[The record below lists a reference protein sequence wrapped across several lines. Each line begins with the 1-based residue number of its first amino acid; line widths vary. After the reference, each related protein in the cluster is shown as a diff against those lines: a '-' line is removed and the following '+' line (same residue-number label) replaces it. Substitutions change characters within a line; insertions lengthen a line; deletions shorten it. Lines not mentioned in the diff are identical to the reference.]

1 MMKKLLLLLMMLAFA
16 LPPAWAGLQTV
27 TINRNEGQFEEANGV
42 YYCYK
47 SGLMMTFTSGMNNPN
62 YLVEHQQVYFE
73 VRSVN
78 PEYII
83 KKIVFHCVDNTTS
96 DNLDCFYWGPSTISI
111 VQNWTYP
118 NQPGTYRHSG
128 YTGTWTGTTNKIQFT
143 TMAKPVRFGSV
154 DITFE
159 KETGDIFELV
169 TNDNQLQAG
178 QKYAIVNQYYPT
190 NAEDEGYAM
199 STLMNESYNTIGRT
213 KVSFVP
219 NTNKHKVIINDE
231 TRIIT
236 LQTGTNVDER
246 PWYLGSGSSTVK
258 MRRAS
263 SQTGSATSAKGYPL
277 SFENIGS
284 YPEFFPVKIEI
295 GAEADNYPA
304 KIRFCDNSANYN
316 KPTDTNYAIGH
327 NNTYEYFKV
336 LDITSTN
343 SYASTQRVHLYRPAQ
358 NYIITTELHPV
369 DGGEITLTDGVLE
382 VNGDQ
387 TSQEFEEVSF
397 FVSVND
403 GYAIQSVT
411 VTDANNNPVSIQCT
425 QTTLQGNRYTFTMPA
440 ANVNIVVNYVEANYH
455 LIHTEC
461 DPAYGGEYTFSS
473 GTFDANNEVV
483 SYPNSNVTFSVAASL
498 GYVFTGIT
506 ATSEDGQSTVL
517 PLTDNGDGTYSF
529 TMPDNDVTLSSTF
542 DRVIGDIFDLVT
554 SGSQIVEGATYII
567 VTQNH
572 DKVMMHWDKDYN
584 TFQGAP
590 IVEWVTQDKSKV
602 RVDDNACFFRMED
615 LVVNTSNN
623 YRSAYMNTLVGYLGY
638 DEYNGTTGNVVS
650 TPELSGYNRA
660 TMYISGASGGE
671 KNYMC
676 TFDSIKTANRTIR
689 YEVATNSFKIINYG
703 NSSDERVWLYKLDES
718 YYNISTLCTPEGG
731 GTITVSATSERE
743 NQPVT
748 FTVTPNA
755 GYTFNPETGVT
766 VTYTDGTTG
775 AISVNYDENTGIY
788 SFTMPDNAV
797 TITANFDVLPE
808 PYNIIPNCVPAQGG
822 YMNINGH
829 GNNETT
835 SSLPGSTVNF
845 EVHTNWGY
853 RISSVTAVNST
864 TGETVDLTLTGS
876 SDAGNNYTFTMPV
889 GEVYITA
896 KFYQNL
902 FLLGTAMGRTTWCAA
917 GPEFTFD
924 ESNDEYYLDVYFK
937 GMSASDPY
945 NLFNLATATDI
956 IDWTN
961 RSLSDGNWGAV
972 QGRLFA
978 ETYNKDVGNGSTATL
993 YGSGHNDMS
1002 FRIHAGVYRIKVNH
1016 AMNEMTITQIY
1027 PTMSFAPVSNSTVQ
1041 LGTEVHITSDLQ
1053 SIVHEIAQRY
1063 GMHDNQGGPCEQNAM
1078 FYSTTNN
1085 WADQVDQEL
1094 EGTVTITQIGTTTV
1108 KSSAAIGQITV
1119 DGEAVYNVPNYY
1131 DIHTVVTPEG
1141 AATITVESSEMAGE
1155 TVNFTV
1161 SNPNTGFENYTLYA
1175 VTVTNETTGEVTTL
1189 PISGSGNYSFT
1200 MPESAVTITA
1210 DFRTLNNVTATW
1222 TPFDGGE
1229 VTIQPGDV
1237 GTYFHNGETVTFT
1250 VTTNSGYEITSVSI
1264 TSGGSAVNYSDNG
1277 DGTYTFTMPENSAAI
1292 NVVFT
1297 QPIQYYTAETHWNP
1311 QEGGCIWLNGSNE
1324 FNQVVSFTE
1333 GSTVEFTVDTDPHY
1347 RLTEVVVTNTTTY
1360 AELCYPEP
1368 DANNVYT
1375 FEMPA
1380 QNVYIMALFE
1390 PLFDITKQVTPDGAG
1405 VITAPESSIYNET
1418 VNFSVVPNPGY
1429 ILNSVTVTKD
1439 GNHQTVTVTDN
1450 GGGNYSFTMPEADVT
1465 VAADFTRV
1473 YDINTVCNPPEG
1485 GSIGVVGD
1493 ADSSVSGGEIE
1504 FNVNINEGYAL
1515 SSVVV
1520 TDATGETVDCNYNNG
1535 TYSFTMP
1542 ESDVTITAT
1551 FGVGYHVVTLV
1562 DPEYS
1567 AQCNVYWSAYPD
1579 RNIFAENTPM
1589 TVEVMPELG
1598 YVVDRITL
1606 TNNTTEQVAEL
1617 SLDPNNPNMTNFVM
1631 PNSDVTVTVYL
1642 NTTSLIFRLV
1652 TQVEQIIEGKT
1663 YTFVSQQYDKVLNRI
1678 IPNATSN
1685 RYSSTDIVEWA
1696 APDKSLV
1703 RLDPNAA
1710 FFKAEDVG
1718 ELVHN
1723 YGDNTIRSAYFKTIG
1738 GYLGFEDLTA
1748 PDDDVVNGCL
1758 TLCASKDDVKPIFT
1772 RIFSNS
1778 ATRSRNRA
1786 ESVLDYGDGVD
1797 PAETDYNVTNQSRVI
1812 DTNPNGEFIMSNR
1825 VPYYVWLYKLA
1836 EPYNISTEVYD
1847 AAAAAA
1853 GCNLT
1858 IEQTFGVLGTTALD
1872 GVTVTITP
1880 ESVGGYVLD
1889 EIKYYTINGS
1899 SGKTL
1904 DKNLGGS
1911 YSFTMPVG
1919 DVTVKAIFKKGDYYN
1934 ITTECYPPEG
1944 GVITVQPKA
1953 AEGQTVF
1960 FSVTP
1965 NPGYAFDNELGGWPL
1980 KFYIRNEN
1988 DEFEEFE
1995 PNNLQYLNINN
2006 GTMRFE
2012 MPDADVKIVAFFE
2025 TGYTV
2030 TTVVNPPEGGHFR
2043 TSSDESIG
2051 FVNTF
2056 AEGSNVYVDLWPNKN
2071 PNYEVKSVVL
2081 TYTIDGEQYEEVLE
2095 GEPGDPEDKDNAGWM
2110 LYDFEMPAA
2119 HVTVTANL
2127 ELNSPLSYV
2136 ECPIGDN
2143 KYAPLCDDHVI
2154 VTDNLIGV
2162 WAVKNLLWAKDQSP
2176 QVSNDEVKRPD
2187 GTIDYLRQNFK
2198 LQKKP
2203 WDQSNWVILDFSKT
2217 EGWTGSESDY
2227 IEVEKY
2233 VDHQIKGGSIHG
2245 IYSCDGDDYKGKNK
2259 IILDEKPVVIT
2270 PEDPNSLGYPGY
2282 LADPREQDPNYD
2294 YMYNHYIP
2302 ANFIQDNIGGRFGG
2316 AGENGAIPGNEDY
2329 KDLRMFFMNPKDQEV
2344 AQVWAVWYGTM
2355 EFTSYDNWYNEV
2367 KISGDVF
2374 KIYES
2379 SIVGDGENEVSY
2391 NLYDFKGA
2399 FYVPSWKYNRL
2410 SSDRNDYGKPDGSG
2424 GHDALEKHNEYLF
2437 HVAIMT
2443 KGTEYMIVSKAPK
2456 RADGPLAQE
2465 DSYPWDHYEVY
2476 PLDLE
2481 PSTSVVT
2488 AVHEIAAPASTEIV
2502 SIRYYNVM
2510 GQESKTPFDGINIEV
2525 IRYKDGSMISNKV
2538 LK

>member
-1 MMKKLLLLLMMLAFA
+1 MMLAFA
-16 LPPAWAGLQTV
+16 LPPAWASEHMV
-27 TINRNEGQFEEANGV
+27 TIHRGEGLYQDGTGV
-42 YYCYK
+42 YYCVK
-47 SGLMMTFTSGMNNPN
+47 DGIMMTFTDGLDNSN
-62 YLVEHQQVYFE
+62 YLQERRNTKFE
-73 VRSVN
+73 VRSAN
-78 PEYII
+78 YII
-83 KKIVFHCVDNTTS
+83 RKVVFHCVDNTTE
-96 DNLDCFYWGPSTISI
+96 DNLDCYAWGPTTISMF
-111 VQNWTYP
+111 QNFTYP
-118 NQPGTYRHSG
+118 GQLGTLTVTDP
-128 YTGTWTGTTNKIQFT
+128 YTAVWEGQTAAYQFST
-143 TMAKPVRFGSV
+143 AEGRPVRFGSV
-154 DITFE
+154 DIIYD
-159 KETGDIFELV
+159 K
-169 TNDNQLQAG
+169 
-178 QKYAIVNQYYPT
+178 
-190 NAEDEGYAM
+190 
-199 STLMNESYNTIGRT
+199 
-213 KVSFVP
+213 
-219 NTNKHKVIINDE
+219 
-231 TRIIT
+231 
-236 LQTGTNVDER
+236 
-246 PWYLGSGSSTVK
+246 
-258 MRRAS
+258 
-263 SQTGSATSAKGYPL
+263 
-277 SFENIGS
+277 
-284 YPEFFPVKIEI
+284 
-295 GAEADNYPA
+295 
-304 KIRFCDNSANYN
+304 
-316 KPTDTNYAIGH
+316 
-327 NNTYEYFKV
+327 
-336 LDITSTN
+336 LD
-343 SYASTQRVHLYRPAQ
+343 
-358 NYIITTELHPV
+358 
-369 DGGEITLTDGVLE
+369 
-382 VNGDQ
+382 
-387 TSQEFEEVSF
+387 
-397 FVSVND
+397 
-403 GYAIQSVT
+403 
-411 VTDANNNPVSIQCT
+411 
-425 QTTLQGNRYTFTMPA
+425 
-440 ANVNIVVNYVEANYH
+440 
-455 LIHTEC
+455 
-461 DPAYGGEYTFSS
+461 
-473 GTFDANNEVV
+473 
-483 SYPNSNVTFSVAASL
+483 
-498 GYVFTGIT
+498 
-506 ATSEDGQSTVL
+506 
-517 PLTDNGDGTYSF
+517 
-529 TMPDNDVTLSSTF
+529 
-542 DRVIGDIFDLVT
+542 GDIFDLVT
-554 SGSQIVEGATYII
+554 NRNQITADGTYII
-567 VTQNH
+567 VSQYH
-572 DKVMMHWDKDYN
+572 DKVMRFKKTDDDTHPATD
-584 TFQGAP
+584 
-590 IVEWVTQDKSKV
+590 IVEWMNDSKTRVKVDGDACMIKMLGAKDSSYTSGGTNYIRRVARTATLNNGYIRVGTGTDQGNLLVTTT
-602 RVDDNACFFRMED
+602 
-615 LVVNTSNN
+615 LNN
-623 YRSAYMNTLVGYLGY
+623 YSSAIMYLGS
-638 DEYNGTTGNVVS
+638 EYNFLCWYRGDPYSNS
-650 TPELSGYNRA
+650 TN
-660 TMYISGASGGE
+660 
-671 KNYMC
+671 
-676 TFDSIKTANRTIR
+676 TIR
-689 YEVATNSFKIINYG
+689 YDDSSRKFKIM
-703 NSSDERVWLYKLDES
+703 STSDTDSRVWLYKLSQS
-718 YYNISTLCTPEGG
+718 YHVYTQCDPANG
-731 GTITVSATSERE
+731 GTINLGLGVVEGTSQQGETVNFTVDPASGYCVDYVEVTYADGSTGSISVTDDGSGNYSFEMPAADVTVKAHLTEIGDYQIFTE
-743 NQPVT
+743 NTPAGGGVVNVT
-748 FTVTPNA
+748 GQVTVVDNNYYADGGNNVTVTPNPNWGWEVIGVTVTDASNNDVTVNDNGDGSYSFSMPSSNVTASANYRRVIGNIFDLVTNTDQIQTGQTYIIVSQNYNKVMRYWTPGQTTFVSAPIVNWPLGTGNYNKVKVDDNAAFFRMDNVADTTVTGTSPKAAYLNTLNGFMRTRYHNVFLQDGIVQESRAWMYLGNSSNCLMRFNDTSSGSNSNWVVRYDNTSDNFSVLNWNVEGAAATRVWLYKLAESYDITTVCTPPEGGSITMVDGVLYDPTTGQPKSQA
-755 GYTFNPETGVT
+755 GETVTFSVTPNNGYNTGAVT

-775 AISVNYDENTGIY
+775 TISVTNNNDGTY
-788 SFTMPDNAV
+788 SFVMPDGAV
-797 TITANFDVLPE
+797 TITANFASDAIL
-808 PYNIIPNCVPAQGG
+808 YNITTACTPSVGG
-822 YMNINGH
+822 YCH
-829 GNNETT
+829 VYVNN
-835 SSLPGSTVNF
+835 VNYYASANTQAGQN
-845 EVHTNWGY
+845 VAVWVGTNPGY
-853 RISSVTAVNST
+853 RIASVTAENLT
-864 TGETVDLTLTGS
+864 TGEAVTLTLDPNNS
-876 SDAGNNYTFTMPV
+876 NAGGNTYDFTMPV
-889 GEVYITA
+889 GNVHITA
-896 KFYQNL
+896 KFYQPL
-902 FLLGTAMGRTTWCAA
+902 FLLGTAMGRTSWCPA

-924 ESNDEYYLDVYFK
+924 PVNDQYYLDVYFK
-937 GMSASDPY
+937 GIGDYGSQASGDDDYGYFSLARGIDDFSQYPEQY
-945 NLFNLATATDI
+945 TWATAP
-956 IDWTN
+956 
-961 RSLSDGNWGAV
+961 SGYGNWSNAT
-972 QGRLFA
+972 GRLA
-978 ETYNKDVGNGSTATL
+978 AQDPNTIVNGESTDVVLYGDRQDNAFKIKAGIYRIIVNHDMDRMSIVQNNPAISFDPVSGSTVALNTPVGITSNLYTKVDSIADL
-993 YGSGHNDMS
+993 YGITEVAQK
-1002 FRIHAGVYRIKVNH
+1002 FRNKVND
-1016 AMNEMTITQIY
+1016 A
-1027 PTMSFAPVSNSTVQ
+1027 STW
-1041 LGTEVHITSDLQ
+1041 TSDANNG
-1053 SIVHEIAQRY
+1053 ENGAQAVIPNV
-1063 GMHDNQGGPCEQNAM
+1063 GQN
-1078 FYSTTNN
+1078 
-1085 WADQVDQEL
+1085 
-1094 EGTVTITQIGTTTV
+1094 TVTAEAWIGYIV
-1108 KSSAAIGQITV
+1108 VPGS
-1119 DGEAVYNVPNYY
+1119 AVYNVPNYY

-1161 SNPNTGFENYTLYA
+1161 SNPNTGFENYTLYS
-1175 VTVTNETTGEVTTL
+1175 VTVTDEDGNVTTL

-1200 MPESAVTITA
+1200 MPESDVTITA

-1222 TPFDGGE
+1222 TPVDGGE
-1229 VTIQPGDV
+1229 VTIQQGDM
-1237 GTYFHNGETVTFT
+1237 GTYFYNGETVTFT
-1250 VTTNSGYEITSVSI
+1250 VTTNTGYEITSVSI
-1264 TSGGSAVNYSDNG
+1264 TSGGSAVNYTDNG

-1297 QPIQYYTAETHWNP
+1297 QPIQYYTATAHWYP
-1311 QEGGCIWLNGSNE
+1311 QAGGCIWLNGSNGYD
-1324 FNQVVSFTE
+1324 QVVSFTE
-1333 GSTVEFTVDTDPHY
+1333 GSTVEFSVDTDPHY

-1360 AELCYPEP
+1360 AELCYPEL
-1368 DANNVYT
+1368 DENNMYT

-1380 QNVYIMALFE
+1380 QNVYIMAVFE

-1405 VITAPESSIYNET
+1405 VITAPERSAYNET
-1418 VNFSVVPNPGY
+1418 VNFSVEPNHGY
-1429 ILNSVTVTKD
+1429 ILNSVTVTID
-1439 GNHQTVTVTDN
+1439 GTHQTVTVTDN
-1450 GGGNYSFTMPEADVT
+1450 GDGNYSFTMPEADVT

-1485 GSIGVVGD
+1485 GSIVVAGD
-1493 ADSSVSGGEIE
+1493 ADSSVSGSEIE
-1504 FNVNINEGYAL
+1504 FNVNVNSNDGYAL

-1520 TDATGETVDCNYNNG
+1520 TDATGETVDCNFNNG

-1551 FGVGYHVVTLV
+1551 FGVGYHVATVV

-1589 TVEVMPELG
+1589 TVEVTPELG

-1606 TNNTTEQVAEL
+1606 TNNTTEQVTEL

-1696 APDKSLV
+1696 APNKSLV

-1772 RIFSNS
+1772 RIISNS

-1797 PAETDYNVTNQSRVI
+1797 PAETDYHVTNQSRVI

-1847 AAAAAA
+1847 ADAAAA

-1934 ITTECYPPEG
+1934 ITTECSPHEG
-1944 GVITVQPKA
+1944 GVINVQPKA
-1953 AEGQTVF
+1953 LEGETVY

-1965 NPGYAFDNELGGWPL
+1965 NPGYAFDNDEELVDWPL
-1980 KFYIRNEN
+1980 KFYKRNEN
-1988 DEFEEFE
+1988 DVFDEFE
-1995 PNNLQYLNINN
+1995 PDNLQYLNINN
-2006 GTMRFE
+2006 GTMRFD
-2012 MPDADVKIVAFFE
+2012 MPGADVKIVAYFK

-2043 TSSDESIG
+2043 TSSEESIG
-2051 FVNTF
+2051 YVNSF
-2056 AEGSNVYVDLWPNKN
+2056 AEGSDVYVDLWPTKN
-2071 PNYEVKSVVL
+2071 PNYDVKSVVL
-2081 TYTIDGEQYEEVLE
+2081 TYTIDGVQHEEELE
-2095 GEPGDPEDKDNAGWM
+2095 GEPGDPEVDDKLEGWM
-2110 LYDFEMPAA
+2110 FYGFVMPAA

-2198 LQKKP
+2198 LQTKP

-2259 IILDEKPVVIT
+2259 IILDEMPVVIT

-2302 ANFIQDNIGGRFGG
+2302 ANFMENNIGGRFGG
-2316 AGENGAIPGNEDY
+2316 AGENGVIPENEDY
-2329 KDLRMFFMNPKDQEV
+2329 QDLRMFFMNPKDQEV
-2344 AQVWAVWYGTM
+2344 AQVWAVWYGNM
-2355 EFTSYDNWYNEV
+2355 EFPGYDNWHNEV
-2367 KISGDVF
+2367 MMNGDVF
-2374 KIYES
+2374 KIYKSE
-2379 SIVGDGENEVSY
+2379 IIDGASY

-2410 SSDRNDYGKPDGSG
+2410 SSDRNHYGKPYASG
-2424 GHDALEKHNEYLF
+2424 DNEGLVKNNEYLF

-2443 KGTEYMIVSKAPK
+2443 KGSEYMIVSKAPK
-2456 RADGPLAQE
+2456 RADGPVVQE
-2465 DSYPWDHYEVY
+2465 DSDPWDHYEVY

-2481 PSTSVVT
+2481 PSSSIVT
-2488 AVHEIAAPASTEIV
+2488 AVREIAAPSSTEIE

-2525 IRYKDGSMISNKV
+2525 IRYKDGSMISNKIYR
-2538 LK
+2538 

>member
-1 MMKKLLLLLMMLAFA
+1 MKKLLLLLMMLAFA
-16 LPPAWAGLQTV
+16 LPPAIAGLQTV
-27 TINRNEGQFEEANGV
+27 TIHRNEGQFEESNGV

-47 SGLMMTFTSGMNNPN
+47 SGLMMTFTSGLNNPN

-83 KKIVFHCVDNTTS
+83 KKIVFHCVDNTTN
-96 DNLDCFYWGPSTISI
+96 DNLDCFYWGPSTIHV
-111 VQNWTYP
+111 VQNFYT
-118 NQPGTYRHSG
+118 GTDASSHYTSRG
-128 YTGTWTGTTNKIQFT
+128 YTGTWTGVTNKIQFT
-143 TMAKPVRFGSV
+143 TEAKPVRFGSV

-159 KETGDIFELV
+159 KETGDIFDLV
-169 TNDNQLQAG
+169 TDDNQLQAG
-178 QKYAIVNQYYPT
+178 HKYAIVNQYY
-190 NAEDEGYAM
+190 GYAM
-199 STLMNESYNTIGRT
+199 STFMNDSYNTTGRT

-231 TRIIT
+231 TRIVT
-236 LQTGTNVDER
+236 LQNGTNVEDR
-246 PWYLGSGSSTVK
+246 PWFINGGSNTSLKRAGGESGSANST
-258 MRRAS
+258 
-263 SQTGSATSAKGYPL
+263 TGHVL
-277 SFENIGS
+277 SFERYNTSS
-284 YPEFFPVKIEI
+284 YKEYFPVKIEI
-295 GAEADNYPA
+295 GQEADNYPA
-304 KIRFCDNSANYN
+304 LIRFTSAAGNYS
-316 KPTDTNYAIGH
+316 PTDEEYAVGH
-327 NNTYEYFKV
+327 NNTYEYFKT
-336 LDITSTN
+336 LRYTGNNAST
-343 SYASTQRVHLYRPAQ
+343 YASYQRVFLYQPAK
-358 NYIITTELHPV
+358 NYLVTTECHPIN
-369 DGGEITLTDGVLE
+369 GGEVSLTDGVLE
-382 VNGDQ
+382 INGSQ
-387 TSQEFEEVSF
+387 TSQAFEEVSF

-411 VTDANNNPVSIQCT
+411 AIANETDEYGNITNSYPVTIDCT

-440 ANVNIVVNYVEANYH
+440 ADVNIVVNYVQANYH
-455 LIHTEC
+455 VIHAEC
-461 DPAYGGEYTFSS
+461 DPTYGGEYTFSS
-473 GTFDANNEVV
+473 GTFDSNNEVV
-483 SYPNSNVTFSVAASL
+483 SYPGNNVNFGVTASQ

-529 TMPDNDVTLSSTF
+529 TMPDNDVTLSATF
-542 DRVIGDIFDLVT
+542 DRVIGDIFQLVEYNRDIVA
-554 SGSQIVEGATYII
+554 GSTYII
-567 VTQNH
+567 VSQTSE
-572 DKVMMHWDKDYN
+572 KVMKHWN
-584 TFQGAP
+584 RTETTFQGTP
-590 IVEWVTQDKSKV
+590 IVEWVTADKKKV
-602 RVDDNACFFRMED
+602 RVDGNACFFTLD
-615 LVVNTSNN
+615 DFSQTSET
-623 YRSAYMNTLVGYLGY
+623 SSKKAVMNTLVGYLGY
-638 DEYNGTTGNVVS
+638 NGTNVSS
-650 TPELSGYNRA
+650 TPDKSGYNNA
-660 TMYISGASGGE
+660 TMYISQTVS
-671 KNYMC
+671 NFLC
-676 TFDSIKTANRTIR
+676 TFDLIENANICIR
-689 YEVATNSFKIINYG
+689 YDADGNFFKMVDYT
-703 NSSDERVWLYKLDES
+703 SSPAAERVWLYRLVET
-718 YYNISTLCTPEGG
+718 YHNISTECTPEDGG
-731 GTITVSATSERE
+731 EITVATSAQADEII
-743 NQPVT
+743 T
-748 FTVTPNA
+748 FTVTPA
-755 GYTFNPETGVT
+755 TGYRVDGVT
-766 VTYTDGTTG
+766 VTNTDPTITTTIAVTDNGDGT
-775 AISVNYDENTGIY
+775 Y

-808 PYNIIPNCVPAQGG
+808 PYNIIPNCVPELGG
-822 YMNINGH
+822 YMNINSH

-1119 DGEAVYNVPNYY
+1119 DGEAVYTVPNYY

-1175 VTVTNETTGEVTTL
+1175 VTVTNESTGEVTTL

-1222 TPFDGGE
+1222 TPVDGGE

-1250 VTTNSGYEITSVSI
+1250 VTTNSGYEISSVSVN
-1264 TSGGSAVNYSDNG
+1264 SGGSAVNYTDNG

-1297 QPIQYYTAETHWNP
+1297 QPIQYYNARTNWYP
-1311 QEGGCIWLNGSNE
+1311 QAGGSIWLNGSNVYH
-1324 FNQVVSFTE
+1324 QDVSFAE

-1347 RLTEVVVTNTTTY
+1347 RLVEVAVTNTTTL
-1360 AELCYPEP
+1360 ADLFHPEP
-1368 DANNVYT
+1368 DENNVYSFT
-1375 FEMPA
+1375 MPA
-1380 QNVYIMALFE
+1380 LDVYINALFE
-1390 PLFDITKQVTPDGAG
+1390 PLFDITTQVTPDGAG
-1405 VITAPESSIYNET
+1405 VITAPERSAYNET

-1439 GNHQTVTVTDN
+1439 GTVQTVSVTDN
-1450 GGGNYSFTMPEADVT
+1450 GNGTYSFTMPEANVT
-1465 VAADFTRV
+1465 VAADFTKV

-1485 GSIGVVGD
+1485 GSIVVVGD
-1493 ADSSVSGGEIE
+1493 TDSSVSGGEIE
-1504 FNVNINEGYAL
+1504 FNVNVNSNDGYAL

-1551 FGVGYHVVTLV
+1551 FGVGYHVATLV

-1567 AQCNVYWSAYPD
+1567 AQSNVYWSAYPD

-1589 TVEVMPELG
+1589 TVEVTPELG

-1606 TNNTTEQVAEL
+1606 TNNTTEQVTEL

-1696 APDKSLV
+1696 APNKSLV

-1772 RIFSNS
+1772 RIISNS

-1797 PAETDYNVTNQSRVI
+1797 PAETDYHVTNQSRVI

-1847 AAAAAA
+1847 ADAAAA

-1934 ITTECYPPEG
+1934 ITTECSPPEG
-1944 GVITVQPKA
+1944 GVINVQPKA
-1953 AEGQTVF
+1953 LEGETVY

-2006 GTMRFE
+2006 GTMRFD
-2012 MPDADVKIVAFFE
+2012 MPDADVKIEAFFK

-2056 AEGSNVYVDLWPNKN
+2056 AEGSSVYVDLWPNKN
-2071 PNYEVKSVVL
+2071 PNYDVKSVVL
-2081 TYTIDGEQYEEVLE
+2081 TYTIDGVQHEEELE
-2095 GEPGDPEDKDNAGWM
+2095 GEPGDPGYPMNLEGWM
-2110 LYDFEMPAA
+2110 LYYFEMPAA

-2198 LQKKP
+2198 LQTKP

-2259 IILDEKPVVIT
+2259 IILDEMPVVIT

-2302 ANFIQDNIGGRFGG
+2302 ANFMENNIGGRFGG
-2316 AGENGAIPGNEDY
+2316 AGENGVIPENEDY
-2329 KDLRMFFMNPKDQEV
+2329 QDLRMFFMNPKDQEV
-2344 AQVWAVWYGTM
+2344 AQVWAVWYGNM
-2355 EFTSYDNWYNEV
+2355 EFPGYDNWHNEV
-2367 KISGDVF
+2367 MMNGDVF
-2374 KIYES
+2374 KIYKSE
-2379 SIVGDGENEVSY
+2379 IIDGASY

-2410 SSDRNDYGKPDGSG
+2410 SSDRNHYGKPYASG
-2424 GHDALEKHNEYLF
+2424 DNEGLVKNNEYLF

-2443 KGTEYMIVSKAPK
+2443 KGSEYMIVSKAPK
-2456 RADGPLAQE
+2456 RADGPVVQE
-2465 DSYPWDHYEVY
+2465 DSDPWDHYEVY

-2481 PSTSVVT
+2481 PSSSIVT
-2488 AVHEIAAPASTEIV
+2488 AVREIAAPSSTEIE

-2525 IRYKDGSMISNKV
+2525 IRYKDGSMISNKIYR
-2538 LK
+2538 